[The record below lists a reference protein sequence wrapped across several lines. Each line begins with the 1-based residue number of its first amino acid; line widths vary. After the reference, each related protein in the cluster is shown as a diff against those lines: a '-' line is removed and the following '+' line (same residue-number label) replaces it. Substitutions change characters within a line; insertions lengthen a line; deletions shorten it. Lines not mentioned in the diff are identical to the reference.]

1 MCGAA
6 RNSFILM
13 APARN
18 VKHFARRA
26 GLKTVNNIILILE
39 ENHYVHYNG
48 YQGDR

>member
-1 MCGAA
+1 MSRGAA

-13 APARN
+13 VRPGN
-18 VKHFARRA
+18 VKHFAACRA
-26 GLKTVNNIILILE
+26 KNVNNIILILE